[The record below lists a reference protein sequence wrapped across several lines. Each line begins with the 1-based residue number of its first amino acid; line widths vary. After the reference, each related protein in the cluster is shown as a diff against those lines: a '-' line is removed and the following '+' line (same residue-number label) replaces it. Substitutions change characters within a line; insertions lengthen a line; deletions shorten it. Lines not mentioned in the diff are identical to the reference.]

1 MLLAHVTGLERAAL
15 YREWDRPLGDEQT
28 AQYNILTGRRLS
40 GEPVAYI
47 TGHKEFM
54 GLDFYVDS
62 AVLIPRPE
70 TELLVEHALQVMPP
84 FPTLIDVG
92 TGSGVVAVSLAYYNK
107 EALLYATDCSTA
119 VLAVARRNCIRH
131 GVNDRVLLYP
141 GDLLQPLS
149 GCPAAGGVDL
159 IAANLPY
166 IAESDL
172 SGLPGE
178 VRMFEPRS
186 ALAGGAD
193 GLEHYRRLVP
203 QAAAF
208 LKKDGHLLIEIGYD
222 QGRHALT
229 LFAPQLW
236 EAQVWPDLA
245 GLDRLVVARFKGM
258 GT

>member
-1 MLLAHVTGLERAAL
+1 
-15 YREWDRPLGDEQT
+15 
-28 AQYNILTGRRLS
+28 
-40 GEPVAYI
+40 VAYI

-54 GLDFYVDS
+54 GLDFYIDR

-70 TELLVEHALQVMPP
+70 TELLVEHALRLMPP
-84 FPTLIDVG
+84 LPALIDVG
-92 TGSGVVAVSLAYYNK
+92 TGSGAIAVSLAYYNK
-107 EALLYATDCSTA
+107 KALLYATDRSPA
-119 VLAVARRNCIRH
+119 ALAVARRNCIRH
-131 GVNDRVLLYP
+131 GVSDRVSLHQ

-172 SGLPGE
+172 PGLPGG
-178 VRMFEPRS
+178 VRMFEPLL
-186 ALAGGAD
+186 ALAGGED

-208 LKKDGHLLIEIGYD
+208 LKKDGRLLMEIGFD
-222 QGRHALT
+222 QGRRALG
-229 LFAPQLW
+229 LFAPHLW

-245 GLDRLVVARFKGM
+245 GLDRLVVARYKGTGIYPLRCGKVGNKM
-258 GT
+258 